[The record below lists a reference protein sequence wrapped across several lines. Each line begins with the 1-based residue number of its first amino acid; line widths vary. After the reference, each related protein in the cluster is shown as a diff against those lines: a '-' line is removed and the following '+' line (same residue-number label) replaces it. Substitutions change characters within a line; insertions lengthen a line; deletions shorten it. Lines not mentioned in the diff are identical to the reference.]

1 MVPRTNKVV
10 IGGFFLV
17 ATVPAVLAVQPDPT
31 PYIENIPAKLRDFWS
46 KSAQLQR
53 HPPPA

>member
-1 MVPRTNKVV
+1 MPRTNKVV